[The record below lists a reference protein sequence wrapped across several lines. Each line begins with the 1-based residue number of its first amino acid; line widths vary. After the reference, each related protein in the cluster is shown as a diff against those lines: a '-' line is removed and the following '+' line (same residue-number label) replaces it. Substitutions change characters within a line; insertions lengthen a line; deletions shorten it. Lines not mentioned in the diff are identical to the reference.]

1 MLRCVRYVIVAAAF
15 AAVMYGDDITVP
27 LDDGSIL
34 IQGARF
40 IRESLARDGSLV
52 PELSFTV
59 VNQTSSPWNVVKLQ
73 FDMGGLCNGEPRQW
87 SNSVTLGLGWMEG
100 RRLTKEYK
108 ETIIPLTGKVN
119 GCRTEIIKA
128 SLLLAQNMKVRIDGV
143 TGERVDLQQQLR
155 EIGQK
160 REAEAAARAEQER
173 IAAEEQA
180 KKDTADAA
188 RRKRLAAER
197 KKKDAELDV
206 QLAKHRAEEEAKAAE
221 ERQKIRAACALIYRN
236 TVDKK
241 ITDLTVREE
250 QQVRACQALG
260 LYPPQ

>member
-1 MLRCVRYVIVAAAF
+1 
-15 AAVMYGDDITVP
+15 
-27 LDDGSIL
+27 
-34 IQGARF
+34 
-40 IRESLARDGSLV
+40 
-52 PELSFTV
+52 
-59 VNQTSSPWNVVKLQ
+59 
-73 FDMGGLCNGEPRQW
+73 
-87 SNSVTLGLGWMEG
+87 MEG